1 MTSKIYA
8 ILGSIIAILVI
19 LLSIIWY
26 NLIAS
31 YKVIAEEQVK
41 VQECITSLESLN
53 RAIAKSNAALKQL
66 EIQSRHYKYS
76 RDKLKAELDKI
87 YENYTGATT
96 CQGIISNVDKSFQ
109 LMIERLHEVEAT
121 LQRL

>member
-1 MTSKIYA
+1 MVGKIYA
-8 ILGSIIAILVI
+8 ILGSIIVI
-19 LLSIIWY
+19 LIVILSIVWY

-31 YKVIAEEQVK
+31 YKVIAQEQVK
-41 VQECITSLESLN
+41 VQECITSLEDLN

-66 EIQSRHYKYS
+66 EIQSKNYKYS

-87 YENYTGATT
+87 YESYTGATT
-96 CQGIISNVDKSFQ
+96 CQGIITNVDKSFQ
-109 LMIERLHEVEAT
+109 LMIERLHEVEST

>member
-1 MTSKIYA
+1 MVGKIYA
-8 ILGSIIAILVI
+8 ILGSIIVI
-19 LLSIIWY
+19 LIVILSIVWY

-31 YKVIAEEQVK
+31 YKVIVQEQVK
-41 VQECITSLESLN
+41 VQECITSLEDLN

-66 EIQSRHYKYS
+66 EIQSKNYKYS

-87 YENYTGATT
+87 YEHYTGATT
-96 CQGIISNVDKSFQ
+96 CQGIITNVDKSFQ
-109 LMIERLHEVEAT
+109 LMIERLHEVEST

>member
-1 MTSKIYA
+1 MTSKIYT

-41 VQECITSLESLN
+41 VQECITSLEDLN

-66 EIQSRHYKYS
+66 EIQSRNYKYS

>member
-26 NLIAS
+26 SLIAS

-41 VQECITSLESLN
+41 VQECITSLEDLN

-66 EIQSRHYKYS
+66 EIQSRNYKYS

-87 YENYTGATT
+87 YESYTGATT

-109 LMIERLHEVEAT
+109 LMIERLHDVEAT